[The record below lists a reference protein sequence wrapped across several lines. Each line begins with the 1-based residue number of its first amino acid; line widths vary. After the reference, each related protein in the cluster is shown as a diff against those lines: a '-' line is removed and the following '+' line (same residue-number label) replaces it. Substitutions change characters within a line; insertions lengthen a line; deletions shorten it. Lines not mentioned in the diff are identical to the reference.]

1 MKNPYLIMITIRKV
15 QEFGKKKFGKT
26 DEINIL
32 IEIYKTMESKLI
44 DNRRPKN
51 DIVELWFKYLI
62 NLNNINTNL

>member
-1 MKNPYLIMITIRKV
+1 
-15 QEFGKKKFGKT
+15 
-26 DEINIL
+26 
-32 IEIYKTMESKLI
+32 MESKLI